1 MKVELLVSRAGV
13 GFTQNCGDIID
24 VGDDEAQRL
33 IDSNQAKAV
42 GGRKAASGKPVI
54 EAAVK
59 KKPRARK
66 RKSVNE

>member
-1 MKVELLVSRAGV
+1 MNVELLVSRAGV

-66 RKSVNE
+66 RISLDE

>member
-33 IDSNQAKAV
+33 IESNQAKAV
-42 GGRKAASGKPVI
+42 SGRKAAKSNPVI
-54 EAAVK
+54 KAAVK
-59 KKPRARK
+59 TEPRVRK
-66 RKSVNE
+66 R

>member
-33 IDSNQAKAV
+33 INSNQAKAV
-42 GGRKAASGKPVI
+42 GGRKAASGKPAI

-66 RKSVNE
+66 RKPANE

>member
-42 GGRKAASGKPVI
+42 GGRKSASGKPAI

-66 RKSVNE
+66 RKSVDE

>member
-1 MKVELLVSRAGV
+1 MKVALLVSRAGV

-59 KKPRARK
+59 KKPRARR